1 MYRAFARSQLHL
13 TIDGCNVRPMSEL
26 LNWEVRVQYM
36 EEFERTDF
44 CSVGDVLYGTR
55 NV

>member
-13 TIDGCNVRPMSEL
+13 TIDRYNVRPMSEL
-26 LNWEVRVQYM
+26 LDWEVRVQYM
-36 EEFERTDF
+36 EEFERTGF